1 MDRRVS
7 RPPRRTVL
15 LQPLPAATVIVLSG
29 ALTWTA
35 GAASATPDSEPVS
48 VGDRF
53 YAHNRAQPV
62 TVDGWRLWPT
72 ALLQAGYDDNI
83 TLTRGAGPSSSE
95 LGLRGTIDAER
106 AVGQYVLNTHASL
119 GQVWYPDAPRN
130 DETDVDVGG
139 LVAYGVK
146 EQLRLHGALAFQQD
160 TDRSVDNGIFV
171 DGAFDPYTTRATYR
185 RVPFE
190 AGFEHQGPVLGLL
203 GRAQIAAVEF
213 DSLATQSGLVID
225 QDFRSGW
232 EGELSFRSGFRV
244 TPGASLFAETAAG
257 TRRYRDSQ
265 ADRDTWRIAAGG
277 EVEFTRL
284 IVGEASVGFAQQS
297 LPGGVETS
305 GVTYAA
311 RIHWFLSELL
321 SLSLNAERRFDAEI
335 VTTAAGATS
344 ALPISHDIIRLRAEW
359 EPQRRLLIHGQVGHE
374 QESRETAGQTDE
386 LTSVAA
392 GATYVLTDSVKVLL
406 GGEVQFGKSDIANDI
421 DRGHVTIGIAAAY

>member
-1 MDRRVS
+1 MLS
-7 RPPRRTVL
+7 
-15 LQPLPAATVIVLSG
+15 AALG
-29 ALTWTA
+29 WTP
-35 GAASATPDSEPVS
+35 GVASAAPNSEPVS

-53 YAHNRAQPV
+53 DALNRTEPV

-106 AVGQYVLNTHASL
+106 AVGQYTLNTHASL

-130 DETDVDVGG
+130 DETDVDAGG

-160 TDRSVDNGIFV
+160 TDRSIDNGIFV
-171 DGAFDPYTTRATYR
+171 DGVFDPYTTRATYR

-190 AGFEHQGPVLGLL
+190 AGFEHQGTVLGLS
-203 GRAQIAAVEF
+203 GRAQFAAVEF
-213 DSLATQSGLVID
+213 DTLTTQSGLDID

-244 TPGASLFAETAAG
+244 TPGASLFAETAALR
-257 TRRYRDSQ
+257 RRYRDSQ
-265 ADRDTWRIAAGG
+265 ADRDTWRVAAGG

-284 IVGEASVGFAQQS
+284 IVGEASAGYTEQS

-305 GVTYAA
+305 GFTYGA
-311 RIHWFLSELL
+311 RIHWFLSELF
-321 SLSLNAERRFDAEI
+321 SLSLNAERSLDAEI
-335 VTTAAGATS
+335 VTTASGTTS
-344 ALPISHDIIRLRAEW
+344 ALPISHDIARLRAEW
-359 EPQRRLLIHGQVGHE
+359 EPERRLLIYGQLGYE

-386 LTSVAA
+386 LTSIVA

-421 DRGHVTIGIAAAY
+421 NRRHVTIGVAAAY